1 MDEVYIHPCSF
12 FISKTKEIL
21 VQTDN
26 VARNACHLVEEKRS
40 FVERFIYCYALVHL
54 YVNIPC
60 ILQIPQQT
68 YQAIEPN

>member
-1 MDEVYIHPCSF
+1 M
-12 FISKTKEIL
+12 
-21 VQTDN
+21 QTDN
-26 VARNACHLVEEKRS
+26 VARSACHLVEEKRS

-60 ILQIPQQT
+60 ILQITQQT